1 MTRQGPETHQ
11 GARSLE
17 SGSWTRGCSDP
28 GRMAERGASKRQMRE
43 RVRGRLLAVV
53 MSLASVVVVAC
64 GQGSGGANCLPEDV
78 ERCTCADG
86 RDGFQVCDPKAA
98 TGYGACDCELD
109 ASPYLPEAGV
119 EASIEAS
126 EGASGGLVFMSPCS
140 TTAGSPQCPPGTS
153 CDDFPAKGPHCSKPC
168 AEATDCPPPSPG
180 CNMMG
185 VCKAP

>member
-1 MTRQGPETHQ
+1 MT
-11 GARSLE
+11 
-17 SGSWTRGCSDP
+17 
-28 GRMAERGASKRQMRE
+28 ERGDLKKH
-43 RVRGRLLAVV
+43 GRDRRRPRIVAGVA
-53 MSLASVVVVAC
+53 SLAGLLLLVALVAC

-86 RDGFQVCDPKAA
+86 RDGFQVCDPVAA
-98 TGYGACDCELD
+98 TGYGACNCELD

-119 EASIEAS
+119 EASAEATTS
-126 EGASGGLVFMSPCS
+126 QGDADASGGLVFMSPCS
-140 TTAGSPQCPPGTS
+140 TTPGSPQCPPGTS

-168 AEATDCPPPSPG
+168 SEATDCPPPSPG

>member
-1 MTRQGPETHQ
+1 M
-11 GARSLE
+11 
-17 SGSWTRGCSDP
+17 
-28 GRMAERGASKRQMRE
+28 KRQTRD
-43 RVRGRLLAVV
+43 RVRGRLRDRVQAAAV
-53 MSLASVVVVAC
+53 SLACLVVVAC

-78 ERCTCADG
+78 ERCTCTDG

-119 EASIEAS
+119 EASIEAG
-126 EGASGGLVFMSPCS
+126 EGSADASGGLVFMSPCS
-140 TTAGSPQCPPGTS
+140 TAPGSPQCPKGTS